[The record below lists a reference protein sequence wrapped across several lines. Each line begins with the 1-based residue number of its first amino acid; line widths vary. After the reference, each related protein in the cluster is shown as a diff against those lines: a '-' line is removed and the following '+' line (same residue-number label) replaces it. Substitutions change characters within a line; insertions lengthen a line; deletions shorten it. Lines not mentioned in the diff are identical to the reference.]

1 MRKFYAKVKYFPN
14 TVSAVESLLQRELI
28 LTKQNE
34 IVKRKL

>member
-1 MRKFYAKVKYFPN
+1 MRKFYAKVKDFPN
-14 TVSAVESLLQRELI
+14 TVIAVESLLQRELI